1 MLQGFTA
8 IGEALVE
15 QELTWK
21 SFAKVALNAFAEI
34 LNAIGA
40 ELAARAALA
49 VITGNWG
56 GAAIAGAAAA
66 VAFAASGAV
75 KASIPNLADG
85 GIVMP
90 KPGGTL
96 ANVAEAGV
104 PEIVGP
110 IDKVTRMLG
119 ATGIGGDTTPFHLVV
134 NMDSRPFLDKVFD
147 ATRNRTVLISAG
159 AVV

>member
-1 MLQGFTA
+1 M
-8 IGEALVE
+8 
-15 QELTWK
+15 
-21 SFAKVALNAFAEI
+21 
-34 LNAIGA
+34 
-40 ELAARAALA
+40 A
-49 VITGNWG
+49 VIELVKLNFV
-56 GAAIAGAAAA
+56 GAAAA
-66 VAFAASGAV
+66 VAGSAAAYVAGGAV
-75 KASIPNLADG
+75 RQYATNLADG

-110 IDKVTRMLG
+110 IDKVTNMLRASG
-119 ATGIGGDTTPFHLVV
+119 AGVDSTPVHLVV